1 MYPIKRNLQMKHTIQ
16 QNKFTLKNGEEVE
29 YLTFPLLE
37 QCDIVSHLFSTRL
50 GGVSEGI
57 YASMNLSYS
66 RGDVPEKVTENFARI
81 AEIFG
86 QSTGN
91 IVCSDQ
97 THTTNVRR
105 VYQTDGGKGVT
116 RQRDYHDVDALITND
131 ENVILACFYADC
143 VPIYFVDPRNRAIGL
158 AHSGWRG
165 TAGKI
170 SHQVIAAME
179 TEFGSKREDIL
190 ACIGPSI
197 CSDCYEVSED
207 VANVF
212 LAEDFAG
219 AKAVIPGNREGKFQ
233 LDLWKINLFLLR
245 EAGILEEHINVTDVC
260 TCCNGDYLFSHRKS
274 DGKRGNLGAFL
285 MLRKS

>member
-1 MYPIKRNLQMKHTIQ
+1 MYPITRKRKEAQVMR
-16 QNKFTLKNGEEVE
+16 QNRFQLNNGEMVE

-37 QCDIVSHLFSTRL
+37 RCDAVEHLFSTRF
-50 GGVSEGI
+50 GGVSDGI
-57 YASMNLSYS
+57 YSSMNLSFS
-66 RGDVPEKVTENFARI
+66 RGDEPENVAENFARI

-86 QSTGN
+86 KSSDH

-105 VYQTDGGKGVT
+105 VYKADGGKGVT
-116 RQRDYHDVDALITND
+116 RQRDYTDVDALITND

-143 VPIYFVDPRNRAIGL
+143 VPIYFVDPINRAIGL

-170 SHQVIAAME
+170 SHQVIVAME
-179 TEFGSKREDIL
+179 EAFGSKREDIL
-190 ACIGPSI
+190 VCIGPSI
-197 CSDCYEVSED
+197 CADCYEVSED
-207 VANVF
+207 VADVF
-212 LAEDFAG
+212 LAEEFAP
-219 AKAVIPGNREGKFQ
+219 ADAVTPGKKEGKFQ
-233 LDLWKINLFLLR
+233 LDLWKVNSFLLQ

-274 DGKRGNLGAFL
+274 EGKRGNLGAFL

>member
-1 MYPIKRNLQMKHTIQ
+1 MYPINRKERAAQIMR
-16 QNKFTLKNGEEVE
+16 QNRFTLKNVEEVE

-37 QCDIVSHLFSTRL
+37 QCDVVNHVFSTRL
-50 GGVSEGI
+50 GGVSDGI
-57 YASMNLSYS
+57 YASMNLSFN
-66 RGDVPEKVTENFARI
+66 RGDAPEKVTENFSRI

-86 QSTGN
+86 RSVEN

-105 VYQTDGGKGVT
+105 VYKADGGKGVT
-116 RQRDYHDVDALITND
+116 RQRDYKDVDALITNED
-131 ENVILACFYADC
+131 DVILACFYADC
-143 VPIYFVDPRNRAIGL
+143 VPIYFVDPNKKAIGL

-170 SHQVIAAME
+170 SHQVIVAME
-179 TEFGSKREDIL
+179 KEFGSKREDIL

-197 CSDCYEVSED
+197 CGDCYEVSED

-212 LAEDFAG
+212 MAQEFAG
-219 AKAVIPGNREGKFQ
+219 AKAVTTGKREGKFQ
-233 LDLWKINLFLLR
+233 LDLWKVNLFLLQ
-245 EAGILEEHINVTDVC
+245 EAGILPEHIDVTDVC
-260 TCCNGDYLFSHRKS
+260 TCCNGEYLFSHRKS